1 MEQDTAPV
9 LDPALREAQIRERV
23 QKLGDFYRNLMV
35 YCIAIPI
42 MVGVNGFLV
51 PRSGPWSLVVAG
63 IWGVVLAVQALQT
76 FVLRGWLSKNWEERK
91 IEELM
96 RREQEL
102 DGK

>member
-1 MEQDTAPV
+1 MEQHPAPEI
-9 LDPALREAQIRERV
+9 DPALREAQIRERV
-23 QKLGDFYRNLMV
+23 QKLGDFYRNLMA

-42 MVGVNGFLV
+42 MVLVNGFLV

-63 IWGVVLAVQALQT
+63 IWGLILGVQALQT

-96 RREQEL
+96 RREQEQ
-102 DGK
+102 GKR